1 MGGLLTMLARSNVIL
16 IGPMGAGKTTIGR
29 HLAKALGFRF
39 ADSDKEIE
47 RRTGVSIPLI
57 FEIEGEE
64 GFRAREKLVIA
75 DLTAE
80 QGIVL
85 ATGGGAVLDPE
96 NRSLLAAKGFVIYL
110 NATIEQLVERTSRD
124 NKRPLLQTPDPAQRI
139 REILQQRDPLYREVA
154 DVVVDTTNRPVR
166 KVVNEIEQRLAES
179 HGLATAAAPPH
190 SESAR

>member
-1 MGGLLTMLARSNVIL
+1 MLGRSNVIL

-57 FEIEGEE
+57 FEIEGEA

-75 DLTAE
+75 DLAAE

-124 NKRPLLQTPDPAQRI
+124 NKRPLLQTPDPAKRI
-139 REILQQRDPLYREVA
+139 REILQLRDPLYREVA
-154 DVVVDTTNRPVR
+154 DAVVDTTNRPVR
-166 KVVNEIEQRLAES
+166 KVVHEIEQRLAES
-179 HGLATAAAPPH
+179 HGAATASASH